1 MPYLHTALI
10 LFAHGSRDPLWA
22 RPIEALAQ
30 RIRACAPDLTVA
42 CAYLELMAPDLQQC
56 ADTLL
61 QASPD
66 LQRIQI
72 LPVFFGMGRHA
83 REDLPDLCE
92 QLRQQH
98 PQVLLE
104 ILPAVGEQVAVLD
117 AIARSALTF
126 ADPSRS

>member
-42 CAYLELMAPDLQQC
+42 CAYLELMA
-56 ADTLL
+56 
-61 QASPD
+61 PD